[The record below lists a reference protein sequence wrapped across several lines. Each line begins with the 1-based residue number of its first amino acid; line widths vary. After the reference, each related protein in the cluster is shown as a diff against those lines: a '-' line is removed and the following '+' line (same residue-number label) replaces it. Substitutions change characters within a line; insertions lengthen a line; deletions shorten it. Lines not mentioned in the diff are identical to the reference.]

1 MLVWIIQ
8 ISLIS
13 LLLIFL
19 LHHLYSFFVSTL
31 TIPKIRDLV
40 NSPVEK
46 YQHIFDTIG
55 ENNNLFKNS
64 TNIDLLPTDN
74 DINEYTNIQNINDNL
89 NINNTINSNPMK
101 NELKN
106 FLKKQ
111 LQTNKNDDTSSIMGF
126 SDTQS
131 VSNFS
136 TY

>member
-8 ISLIS
+8 ISFIS

-19 LHHLYSFFVSTL
+19 VHHLYSFFVSML

-55 ENNNLFKNS
+55 TNINANMNTNTNINS
-64 TNIDLLPTDN
+64 FTSIDLLPTDN
-74 DINEYTNIQNINDNL
+74 DISEYTDLQDHS
-89 NINNTINSNPMK
+89 NSNPMK

-111 LQTNKNDDTSSIMGF
+111 LHSSNDDTSSVVGF
-126 SDTQS
+126 SD
-131 VSNFS
+131 
-136 TY
+136 YK